1 MWTKGIFF
9 FASVGQNSPLC
20 SLFVVNNDCSDE
32 EWSDDEKGE
41 GGKEGAKDD
50 LEELDEMQLGELLAR
65 EQRAR
70 HMGLSQVRSYF
81 RAPQHTRNAVL
92 CTGPVCVYVSG
103 LGSPN
108 CRCRI
113 GIPVPTSYIQ

>member
-1 MWTKGIFF
+1 MDKTQFF
-9 FASVGQNSPLC
+9 FSWTQLTRVFLW
-20 SLFVVNNDCSDE
+20 FVINYCSDE

-70 HMGLSQVRSYF
+70 HMGLSQVQFFSCL
-81 RAPQHTRNAVL
+81 TN
-92 CTGPVCVYVSG
+92 
-103 LGSPN
+103 
-108 CRCRI
+108 
-113 GIPVPTSYIQ
+113 

>member
-1 MWTKGIFF
+1 MSSELYMQVRLPGRFLVCTKDNVF
-9 FASVGQNSPLC
+9 FASVGYNSRL
-20 SLFVVNNDCSDE
+20 LFVAFRKNNDCSDE

-70 HMGLSQVRSYF
+70 HMGLSQVRCCF
-81 RAPQHTRNAVL
+81 ALNNPIV
-92 CTGPVCVYVSG
+92 
-103 LGSPN
+103 
-108 CRCRI
+108 
-113 GIPVPTSYIQ
+113 